1 VCIWQM
7 AGAAGSWEAKVL
19 EMEGQL
25 ADAQKERDDFCA
37 MVVDLETKLLAST
50 AAKADDQR
58 TKLEQRV
65 WDLENSN
72 AALGQSLSALEEQC
86 SDYRQESERQRQ
98 KETSLT
104 DEHLRLCE
112 EHAELTRQLEEC
124 KLAQE
129 RVAEDATAALAAKD
143 VDLGQLQ
150 VELGNAMTE
159 GEARLEALIAA
170 QARNEQLRQDLDN
183 LHGALGVQTE
193 RAVKA
198 ESELATVQL

>member
-1 VCIWQM
+1 M
-7 AGAAGSWEAKVL
+7 L